1 MSVRVVRM
9 RNGEDV
15 IADVYEIAA
24 NDKPDKAVAFRLDH
38 PYNVYVVETDQDL
51 LIESEGVQKMSSPE
65 IQFTPW
71 APLSKDRRVI
81 LRLDEIIS
89 AYDTY
94 PEVIEKYNELVEAA
108 TDGRGTTSST
118 TNTTGGAVNSQTDLA
133 ETTKRVPFS
142 QDN

>member
-38 PYNVYVVETDQDL
+38 PYNVHVVETDQDL
-51 LIESEGVQKMSSPE
+51 LIESEGVQQMRSPE
-65 IQFTPW
+65 IQFIPW

-108 TDGRGTTSST
+108 NGRGTTSST
-118 TNTTGGAVNSQTDLA
+118 TNAGGAVNSQTDLT

>member
-15 IADVYEIAA
+15 IADVFEIAA
-24 NDKPDKAVAFRLDH
+24 KDEPEKAVAFRMDH

-108 TDGRGTTSST
+108 TDGRGN
-118 TNTTGGAVNSQTDLA
+118 TNSGNGTGTGGSPTNLV
-133 ETTKRVPFS
+133 ETTE
-142 QDN
+142 

>member
-15 IADVYEIAA
+15 IADVFEIAA
-24 NDKPDKAVAFRLDH
+24 NDEPKKAVALIMDH
-38 PYNVYVVETDQDL
+38 NYNVCVVETDQEHL
-51 LIESEGVQKMSSPE
+51 VESEGVQKMSSPE
-65 IQFTPW
+65 IQFAPW
-71 APLSKDRRVI
+71 APLCKDRRVI

-108 TDGRGTTSST
+108 NGRGTTSST
-118 TNTTGGAVNSQTDLA
+118 TNATGGAVNSQTDLT

>member
-1 MSVRVVRM
+1 M

-24 NDKPDKAVAFRLDH
+24 NDEPKKAVAFRMDH
-38 PYNVYVVETDQDL
+38 PYNVHVVETDQDL
-51 LIESEGVQKMSSPE
+51 LIESEGVQQMRSPE
-65 IQFTPW
+65 IQFIPW

-108 TDGRGTTSST
+108 TDGRGN
-118 TNTTGGAVNSQTDLA
+118 TNSGNGTRTIGSPTNLV
-133 ETTKRVPFS
+133 ETKE
-142 QDN
+142 

>member
-51 LIESEGVQKMSSPE
+51 LIESEGVQQMRSPE
-65 IQFTPW
+65 IQFIPW

-108 TDGRGTTSST
+108 NGRGTTSST
-118 TNTTGGAVNSQTDLA
+118 TNTTGGTVNSQTDLA
-133 ETTKRVPFS
+133 ETTK
-142 QDN
+142 

>member
-15 IADVYEIAA
+15 IADVFEIASK
-24 NDKPDKAVAFRLDH
+24 DEPEKAVAFRMDH

-108 TDGRGTTSST
+108 TDGRGN
-118 TNTTGGAVNSQTDLA
+118 TNSGNGTRTIGSPTNLV
-133 ETTKRVPFS
+133 ETKE
-142 QDN
+142 

>member
-1 MSVRVVRM
+1 M

-108 TDGRGTTSST
+108 TDGRGN
-118 TNTTGGAVNSQTDLA
+118 TNSGNGTGTVGSPTNLV
-133 ETTKRVPFS
+133 ETTE
-142 QDN
+142 

>member
-15 IADVYEIAA
+15 IANVFEIAA
-24 NDKPDKAVAFRLDH
+24 KDEPERAVAFRMDH
-38 PYNVYVVETDQDL
+38 PYNVYVVETDPEIL
-51 LIESEGVQKMSSPE
+51 VESEGVQKMSSPE
-65 IQFTPW
+65 IRFEPW

-94 PEVIEKYNELVEAA
+94 PEVIDKYNELVEAA
-108 TDGRGTTSST
+108 NGRGDNNSGNGTGTVGSPTTL
-118 TNTTGGAVNSQTDLA
+118 V
-133 ETTKRVPFS
+133 ETKE
-142 QDN
+142 

>member
-1 MSVRVVRM
+1 M

-108 TDGRGTTSST
+108 NGRGTTSST
-118 TNTTGGAVNSQTDLA
+118 TNTTGGTVNSQTDSTEA
-133 ETTKRVPFS
+133 KKRVPFS

>member
-51 LIESEGVQKMSSPE
+51 LI
-65 IQFTPW
+65 
-71 APLSKDRRVI
+71 
-81 LRLDEIIS
+81 
-89 AYDTY
+89 
-94 PEVIEKYNELVEAA
+94 
-108 TDGRGTTSST
+108 
-118 TNTTGGAVNSQTDLA
+118 
-133 ETTKRVPFS
+133 
-142 QDN
+142 

>member
-1 MSVRVVRM
+1 VHTPYQKATKVMSVRVVRM

-15 IADVYEIAA
+15 IADVFEIAA
-24 NDKPDKAVAFRLDH
+24 KDEPEKAVAFRMDH

-108 TDGRGTTSST
+108 NGRGSTDTSGSGT
-118 TNTTGGAVNSQTDLA
+118 VGSPTNLA
-133 ETTKRVPFS
+133 ETKK
-142 QDN
+142 

>member
-1 MSVRVVRM
+1 MRVRVVRM

-108 TDGRGTTSST
+108 TDGRGTTPTSSDAGRT
-118 TNTTGGAVNSQTDLA
+118 VNSQTDLA
-133 ETTKRVPFS
+133 ETTK
-142 QDN
+142 

>member
-1 MSVRVVRM
+1 M

-15 IADVYEIAA
+15 IADVFEIASK
-24 NDKPDKAVAFRLDH
+24 DEPEKAVAFRMDH
-38 PYNVYVVETDQDL
+38 PYNVHVVETDQDL
-51 LIESEGVQKMSSPE
+51 LIETEGVHQMRSPE
-65 IQFTPW
+65 IQFIPW

-108 TDGRGTTSST
+108 TDGRGTTPTSSDAGRT
-118 TNTTGGAVNSQTDLA
+118 VNSQTDLA
-133 ETTKRVPFS
+133 ETTK
-142 QDN
+142 

>member
-1 MSVRVVRM
+1 MCIRDR
-9 RNGEDV
+9 
-15 IADVYEIAA
+15 
-24 NDKPDKAVAFRLDH
+24 AFRMDH

-94 PEVIEKYNELVEAA
+94 PEVIEKYNVVEAA
-108 TDGRGTTSST
+108 IGRG
-118 TNTTGGAVNSQTDLA
+118 NTKSGNGTGTGGSPTNLV
-133 ETTKRVPFS
+133 ETTE
-142 QDN
+142 

>member
-15 IADVYEIAA
+15 IADVFEIAA
-24 NDKPDKAVAFRLDH
+24 NDEPKKAVAFRMDH
-38 PYNVYVVETDQDL
+38 PYNVCVVETDQEL
-51 LIESEGVQKMSSPE
+51 LVESEGVQKMSSPE
-65 IQFTPW
+65 IQFAPW
-71 APLSKDRRVI
+71 APLAKDRRVI

-108 TDGRGTTSST
+108 NGRGTTSST
-118 TNTTGGAVNSQTDLA
+118 TNTTGGTVNSQTDSTEA
-133 ETTKRVPFS
+133 KKRVPFS

>member
-108 TDGRGTTSST
+108 TDGRGN
-118 TNTTGGAVNSQTDLA
+118 TNSGNGTRTVGSPTNLV
-133 ETTKRVPFS
+133 ETKE
-142 QDN
+142 

>member
-108 TDGRGTTSST
+108 TDGRGTTPTSSDAGRT
-118 TNTTGGAVNSQTDLA
+118 CLLYTSPSPRD
-133 ETTKRVPFS
+133 
-142 QDN
+142 